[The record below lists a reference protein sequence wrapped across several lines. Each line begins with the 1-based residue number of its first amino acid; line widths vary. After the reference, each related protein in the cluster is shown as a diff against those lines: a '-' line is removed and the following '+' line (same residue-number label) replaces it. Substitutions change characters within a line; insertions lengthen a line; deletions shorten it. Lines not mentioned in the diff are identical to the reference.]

1 MKRVEEAV
9 KKELGGPG
17 KLLGYRAM
25 HKKIRINYNLNVS
38 PERVND
44 MMYML
49 DSDGLAARGGVG
61 KKKARRD
68 GHFTFPGPN
77 CMHSLDGHD
86 KLMGYQNS
94 TYPIAIYGSLDTT
107 SRRLLWIRVWMS
119 NSDPQLIG
127 RWYLEY
133 LMESNVMPR
142 LLRIDRGSETGTMAS
157 IHAFL
162 HRTRGQFADPVDS
175 VIYGPSTTNLVK

>member
-1 MKRVEEAV
+1 
-9 KKELGGPG
+9 
-17 KLLGYRAM
+17 
-25 HKKIRINYNLNVS
+25 
-38 PERVND
+38 
-44 MMYML
+44 
-49 DSDGLAARGGVG
+49 
-61 KKKARRD
+61 
-68 GHFTFPGPN
+68 
-77 CMHSLDGHD
+77 MHSLDGHD

-127 RWYLEY
+127 RWYFEY
-133 LMESNVMPR
+133 LMESNFMPR